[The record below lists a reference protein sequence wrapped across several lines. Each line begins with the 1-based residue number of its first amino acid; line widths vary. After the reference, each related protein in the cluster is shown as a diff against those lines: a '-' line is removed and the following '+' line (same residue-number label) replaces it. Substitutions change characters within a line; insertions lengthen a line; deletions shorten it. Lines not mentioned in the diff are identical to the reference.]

1 MSLRLAASL
10 GIGIADWEDMTPVQ
24 LNLYARAWAERRQEE
39 QRLAQV
45 NLYSLSALIRSM
57 VWSKHPPS
65 FERAFPEHG
74 QKQGAMDDGQLYETV
89 KGLNALFGG
98 TEVV

>member
-1 MSLRLAASL
+1 M
-10 GIGIADWEDMTPVQ
+10 Q
-24 LNLYARAWAERRQEE
+24 LNLYARAWTERRREE

-57 VWSKHPPS
+57 VWAKHPPS
-65 FERAFPEHG
+65 FERAFPEHKPE
-74 QKQGAMDDGQLYETV
+74 QEAMDDDQLYKMV

-98 TEVV
+98 TEDEGCLS